1 MFKDSSDKE
10 QDKNIKLY
18 EFLIHPF
25 VGVRLITSLMLFYL
39 LLNKLS
45 SIDNLVNIWQATCK
59 ETNNKAKKSSQVHK
73 NRFSWI
79 NGDFKKYFAMLLGL
93 QAAVS
98 TIIIFIKHLIEYT
111 LNTPEIQEYFFF
123 LKVRWWT
130 LIFLIIR
137 TQTISFKK
145 LFKNHSP
152 SI

>member
-59 ETNNKAKKSSQVHK
+59 ERNNKAKKSSQGHN

-79 NGDFKKYFAMLLGL
+79 NGDSQKPGGLNQKKERYFHL
-93 QAAVS
+93 
-98 TIIIFIKHLIEYT
+98 IIFINLYH
-111 LNTPEIQEYFFF
+111 F
-123 LKVRWWT
+123 
-130 LIFLIIR
+130 
-137 TQTISFKK
+137 
-145 LFKNHSP
+145 
-152 SI
+152 